1 MTLIKRK
8 SQKPSAMNDRSEKEE
23 GITRDRG
30 EQRKCV
36 PKYEHAAEERE
47 K

>member
-1 MTLIKRK
+1 
-8 SQKPSAMNDRSEKEE
+8 MNDRSEKEE
-23 GITRDRG
+23 GITRDGG

-47 K
+47 RNESQERGKRKH